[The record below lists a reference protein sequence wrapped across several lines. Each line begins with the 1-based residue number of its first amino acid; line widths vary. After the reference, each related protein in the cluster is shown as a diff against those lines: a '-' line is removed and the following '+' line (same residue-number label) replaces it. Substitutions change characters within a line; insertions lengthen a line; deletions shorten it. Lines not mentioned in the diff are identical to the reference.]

1 MSLVLFRSAIAPD
14 EGESQGD
21 FVDVTM
27 LPEGLL
33 MPDSGGLLYINPDQ
47 FHDAFAQDVNST
59 DADIYKV
66 KAEMKI
72 HTT

>member
-1 MSLVLFRSAIAPD
+1 
-14 EGESQGD
+14 
-21 FVDVTM
+21 M